1 MTVYAPYC
9 VYIESTNG
17 DEWDTP
23 SPFVAYDSLQYVDG
37 ISIAPVIYDGNHP
50 QYLPPVNALYG
61 PVGGTDSSYW
71 SSFTH
76 MSLQLMP
83 ITPNNSTAVLITL

>member
-1 MTVYAPYC
+1 MTLYAPYC

-37 ISIAPVIYDGNHP
+37 ISIASVTYDNNHP

-61 PVGGTDSSYW
+61 PMGGADSIYG
-71 SSFTH
+71 SSFSH

-83 ITPNNSTAVLITL
+83 IILNYIRAILITL